1 MLYDLSNEYDVYKFK
16 ERAKSL
22 LQERAV
28 ADLSKKTTKRS
39 LAQNSYLHVL
49 LGYFA
54 SEFGYTLDEVKH
66 DIFKKKCNPD
76 LFLHKRKNKRGFEV
90 TYVRS
95 STELDKSQMTTA
107 IERFRNYSS
116 AVCGLYLPEP
126 NEQRAL
132 VFAQQQIEQY
142 KKYV

>member
-1 MLYDLSNEYDVYKFK
+1 MIYDLSNDYDVQKFK
-16 ERAKSL
+16 EKARQLIS
-22 LQERAV
+22 EHAV
-28 ADLSKKTTKRS
+28 TELTRKTTKRT

-54 SEFGYTLDEVKH
+54 SEFGYTLEEVKH

-76 LFLHKRKNKRGFEV
+76 LFLHKRKNKRGFMV

-95 STELDKSQMTTA
+95 SRELDKAQMTTA

-126 NEQRAL
+126 NEHRAL
-132 VFAQQQIEQY
+132 IFAQQQVEQY
-142 KKYV
+142 KEYV

>member
-1 MLYDLSNEYDVYKFK
+1 MIYDLSNPYDVQKFREK
-16 ERAKSL
+16 GKQL
-22 LQERAV
+22 LSEHSVVELTR
-28 ADLSKKTTKRS
+28 KTNKRS

-54 SEFGYTLDEVKH
+54 SEFGYTMEEVKF

-76 LFLHKRKNKRGFEV
+76 LFLHKRRNKRGFEV

-95 STELDKSQMTTA
+95 STELDKAQMTIA

-126 NEQRAL
+126 NEYRAL
-132 VFAQQQIEQY
+132 IFAQQQIEQY
-142 KKYV
+142 KQYV

>member
-1 MLYDLSNEYDVYKFK
+1 MIYDLQNEYDRSKFK
-16 ERAKSL
+16 AKVNQL
-22 LQERAV
+22 YTEKALVELKR
-28 ADLSKKTTKRS
+28 KTTNRS

-49 LGYFA
+49 LCYFG
-54 SEFGYTLDEVKH
+54 SEFGYTKEEVKH
-66 DIFKKKCNPD
+66 DIFKKKCNPE

-95 STELDKSQMTTA
+95 STELDKAEMTLA

-126 NEQRAL
+126 NEHRAL
-132 VFAQQQIEQY
+132 VYAQQQIEQY
-142 KKYV
+142 KNYV